1 MTGHTQG
8 QTLKTKVVILDAMG
22 VMYATG
28 DDVKDLLCPFIAEK
42 GGISDIEKITSLYM
56 AASLGNMTASEFW
69 QSVGV
74 APSLEDEYLQGHK
87 LTDGLIEFLEAVNSR
102 GGEVWCLSND
112 LSEWSRKLRDRFKLE
127 RYLRG
132 FVISGDIGVRKPNPA
147 IFQYLISRLKVKA
160 GDAVFVDDNP
170 KNLDSATEPGLKTIL
185 FNASGENLGHS
196 VHKSARNFN
205 ELLQCLSQ

>member
-1 MTGHTQG
+1 
-8 QTLKTKVVILDAMG
+8 
-22 VMYATG
+22 MYSVG

-56 AASLGNMTASEFW
+56 VASLGNMTAIEFW

-74 APSLEDEYLQGHK
+74 APNLEDEYLQRHN
-87 LTDGLIEFLEAVNSR
+87 LTDGLIEFLEAINSR

-112 LSEWSRKLRDRFKLE
+112 LSEWSKKLRDIFKLD

-132 FVISGDIGVRKPNPA
+132 FIISGDVGIRKPDPA
-147 IFQYLISRLKVKA
+147 IFEHLIRQLNVTA

-170 KNLDSATEPGLKTIL
+170 KNLDSATELGLQTIL
-185 FNASGENLGHS
+185 FNASGENPSHS
-196 VHKSARNFN
+196 GYETVRNFN
-205 ELLQCLSQ
+205 ELLRCLSP